1 MIKILS
7 KKAYKALKDKE
18 KDLEVLQKMP
28 MSYEDLLKR
37 KQLLLNMLQD
47 ADLRL
52 TRIVQVGGHL
62 RATVGNYKDVKRK

>member
-18 KDLEVLQKMP
+18 KDLKVLLEMP
-28 MSYEDLLKR
+28 AGYEDLLKR

-52 TRIVQVGGHL
+52 KRIVEIGGHL
-62 RATVGNYKDVKRK
+62 RVSNVKRK